1 VNKVIQKPDR
11 WDFDKPEQ
19 YRDAMGKY
27 DNHMR
32 KNKMNAIVGGTFATL
47 IGLTA
52 LTVIGGSWYTVGE
65 GYRGVT
71 LRNGAVVGTAEPGL
85 GFKMPIID
93 SVVDISVQS
102 QAQLYENILAYSRDQ
117 QTAGLSLSVNY
128 RLPADQVETIYRE
141 YGGEAG
147 VISRLLDRQVLE
159 EVKNV
164 FGKFNASTAIQERE
178 RLAAEVQMAIQKAV
192 IGPIIVESVQIE
204 NIDFSDAYEQS
215 IEARM
220 LAEVEVQKVRQNA
233 EREKVTA
240 EITVIQAQAEADAQ
254 LARATAEAEAT
265 RIRGEAEASAIKAKA
280 EALKDNAG
288 LIALTQ
294 AERWNGQL
302 PTTMI
307 PGSTVPFMDVATKP
321 AQ

>member
-1 VNKVIQKPDR
+1 MQKPEL
-11 WDFDKPEQ
+11 WDYKSSAEYRAAENRYNQ
-19 YRDAMGKY
+19 YV
-27 DNHMR
+27 R
-32 KNKMNAIVGGTFATL
+32 KMKMNAVVGSAVAGVV
-47 IGLTA
+47 GLVA
-52 LTVIGGSWYTVGE
+52 LTVLGGSWYTVGE
-65 GYRGVT
+65 GYRGVA

-85 GFKMPIID
+85 GFKMPVID

-102 QAQLYENILAYSRDQ
+102 NARLFEGVLAYSKDQ
-117 QTAGLSLSVNY
+117 QTADLTISVNY
-128 RLPADQVETIYRE
+128 RLPPDQVETIYAE
-141 YGGEAG
+141 YGGEEG
-147 VISRLLDRQVLE
+147 VISRLLDRQVPQA
-159 EVKNV
+159 VKNV
-164 FGKFNASTAIQERE
+164 FGQYNAVTAIQDRA
-178 RLAAEVQMAIQKAV
+178 RLVADVQNALMAQVK
-192 IGPIIVESVQIE
+192 GPIIIESVQIE
-204 NIDFSDAYEQS
+204 NIDFSSAYEQS

-288 LIALTQ
+288 LIALIQ
-294 AERWNGQL
+294 AEKWNGAL

-307 PGSTVPFMDVATKP
+307 PDSTVPFMDVVK
-321 AQ
+321 

>member
-1 VNKVIQKPDR
+1 MREPDR
-11 WDFDKPEQ
+11 YDFKT
-19 YRDAMGKY
+19 RDEYEKAMNEYKNY
-27 DNHMR
+27 ER
-32 KNKMNAIVGGTFATL
+32 KKRMNVVGASVGAVFVGIV
-47 IGLTA
+47 A
-52 LTVIGGSWYTVGE
+52 LTILGGSWYTVDE
-65 GYRGVT
+65 GYRGVA
-71 LRNGAVVGTAEPGL
+71 LRNGAVIGTSEPGL

-128 RLPADQVETIYRE
+128 RLPADQVEVIYRE

-147 VISRLLDRQVLE
+147 VVSRLLDRQVLE

-192 IGPIIVESVQIE
+192 VGPIIVESVQIE

-265 RIRGEAEASAIKAKA
+265 RIRGEAEADAIEAKGA
-280 EALKDNAG
+280 ALRDNPS
-288 LIALTQ
+288 LIDLVQ
-294 AERWNGQL
+294 AERWNGAL
-302 PTTMI
+302 PTTMV
-307 PGSTVPFMDVATKP
+307 PGSAVPFMNVGSSK
-321 AQ
+321 

>member
-1 VNKVIQKPDR
+1 MKKP
-11 WDFDKPEQ
+11 
-19 YRDAMGKY
+19 KY
-27 DNHMR
+27 YDYKTRAEFINALEEYETYMR
-32 KNKMNAIVGGTFATL
+32 KKKMNVVVGGSIAAV
-47 IGLTA
+47 IGLVA
-52 LTVIGGSWYTVGE
+52 LTVVGGSWYTVGE

-71 LRNGAVVGTAEPGL
+71 IRNGAVIGTAEPGL

-93 SVVDISVQS
+93 SVVDISIQS
-102 QAQLYENILAYSRDQ
+102 QARVYEGVLSYSKDQ
-117 QTAGLSLSVNY
+117 QTASLTISVNY
-128 RLPADQVETIYRE
+128 RLPADQVEDIYAE
-141 YGGEAG
+141 YGGEEG
-147 VISRLLDRQVLE
+147 VLTRLLDRQVPQA
-159 EVKNV
+159 VKNV
-164 FGKFNASTAIQERE
+164 FGQYNAVTAINERA
-178 RLAAEVQMAIQKAV
+178 RLVADVQNALITLVK
-192 IGPIIVESVQIE
+192 GPIIIESVQIE
-204 NIDFSDAYEQS
+204 NIDFSDAYENS

-288 LIALTQ
+288 LIALIQ
-294 AERWNGQL
+294 AEKWNGAL

-307 PGSTVPFMDVATKP
+307 PDSTVPFMDVVK
-321 AQ
+321 

>member
-1 VNKVIQKPDR
+1 MIQKPDR

-27 DNHMR
+27 DNHIR

>member
-1 VNKVIQKPDR
+1 MQKPDR

-19 YRDAMGKY
+19 YRDAMIKY
-27 DNHMR
+27 DNQMR

-178 RLAAEVQMAIQKAV
+178 RLAAEVQMSIQKAV

>member
-1 VNKVIQKPDR
+1 MQKPDR

-19 YRDAMGKY
+19 YRDAMNKY
-27 DNHMR
+27 DNQMR
-32 KNKMNAIVGGTFATL
+32 KMKMNAVVGGTFAAL
-47 IGLTA
+47 VGLTA
-52 LTVIGGSWYTVGE
+52 LTVIGGSWYTVDE
-65 GYRGVT
+65 GYRGVA
-71 LRNGAVVGTAEPGL
+71 LRNGAVVGTSEPGL

-93 SVVDISVQS
+93 SVIDISVQS

-128 RLPADQVETIYRE
+128 RFPADQVETIYRE

-288 LIALTQ
+288 LIALVQ
-294 AERWNGQL
+294 AEKWNGAL

-307 PGSTVPFMDVATKP
+307 PDSTVPFMDVVK
-321 AQ
+321 

>member
-1 VNKVIQKPDR
+1 MQKPELWGYKSSAEYR
-11 WDFDKPEQ
+11 AAENRYNQ
-19 YRDAMGKY
+19 YV
-27 DNHMR
+27 R
-32 KNKMNAIVGGTFATL
+32 KMKMNAVVGSAVAGVV
-47 IGLTA
+47 GLVA
-52 LTVIGGSWYTVGE
+52 LTVLGGSWYTVGE
-65 GYRGVT
+65 GYRGVA

-85 GFKMPIID
+85 GFKMPVID

-102 QAQLYENILAYSRDQ
+102 NARLFEGVLAYSKDQ
-117 QTAGLSLSVNY
+117 QTADLTISVNY
-128 RLPADQVETIYRE
+128 RLPPDQVETIYAE
-141 YGGEAG
+141 YGGEEG
-147 VISRLLDRQVLE
+147 VISRLLDRQVPQA
-159 EVKNV
+159 VKNV
-164 FGKFNASTAIQERE
+164 FGQYNAVTAIQDRA
-178 RLAAEVQMAIQKAV
+178 RLVADVQNALMAQVK
-192 IGPIIVESVQIE
+192 GPIIIESVQIE
-204 NIDFSDAYEQS
+204 NIDFSSAYEQS

-288 LIALTQ
+288 LIALIQ
-294 AERWNGQL
+294 AEKWNGAL

-307 PGSTVPFMDVATKP
+307 PDSTVPFMDVVK
-321 AQ
+321 

>member
-1 VNKVIQKPDR
+1 MK
-11 WDFDKPEQ
+11 KPE
-19 YRDAMGKY
+19 YY
-27 DNHMR
+27 DFNNRAEYNKALQEYETYMR
-32 KNKMNAIVGGTFATL
+32 KKKMNAVVGSTVAGIVGL
-47 IGLTA
+47 VA
-52 LTVIGGSWYTVGE
+52 LTVVGGSWYTVNE
-65 GYRGVT
+65 GYRGVS
-71 LRNGAVVGTAEPGL
+71 LRNGAVIGTSEPGL
-85 GFKMPIID
+85 GFKMPLID

-128 RLPADQVETIYRE
+128 RFPADQVETIYRE
-141 YGGEAG
+141 YGGESG

-204 NIDFSDAYEQS
+204 NIDFSDAYENS

-288 LIALTQ
+288 LIALIQ
-294 AERWNGQL
+294 AEKWNGAL

-307 PGSTVPFMDVATKP
+307 PDSTVPFMDVVK
-321 AQ
+321 

>member
-1 VNKVIQKPDR
+1 MQKPDR

-19 YRDAMGKY
+19 YRDAMDKY

-47 IGLTA
+47 IGLAA
-52 LTVIGGSWYTVGE
+52 LTVVGGSWYTVDE

>member
-1 VNKVIQKPDR
+1 MR
-11 WDFDKPEQ
+11 KPEIYDYKSSAEYRAAEKSYNQ
-19 YRDAMGKY
+19 YV
-27 DNHMR
+27 R
-32 KNKMNAIVGGTFATL
+32 KMKMNAVVGSSVAVVA
-47 IGLTA
+47 GLVA
-52 LTVIGGSWYTVGE
+52 LTVLGGSWYTVGE
-65 GYRGVT
+65 GYRGVQ

-85 GFKMPIID
+85 GFKMPVID

-102 QAQLYENILAYSRDQ
+102 QAQMYEDVLAYSRDQ
-117 QTAGLSLSVNY
+117 QTAGLTISVNY
-128 RLPADQVETIYRE
+128 RLPADQVEVIYRE

-147 VISRLLDRQVLE
+147 VVARLLDRQVLE

-192 IGPIIVESVQIE
+192 VGPILVESVQIE
-204 NIDFSDAYEQS
+204 NIDFSSAYEQS

-288 LIALTQ
+288 LIALIQ
-294 AERWNGQL
+294 AEKWNGAL

-307 PGSTVPFMDVATKP
+307 PDSTVPFMDVVK
-321 AQ
+321 

>member
-1 VNKVIQKPDR
+1 MQKPDR
-11 WDFDKPEQ
+11 RDYKSNSEYYAAEQ
-19 YRDAMGKY
+19 KY
-27 DNHMR
+27 KQYVR
-32 KNKMNAIVGGTFATL
+32 KMKMNAVVGSSVAVAV
-47 IGLTA
+47 GLVA
-52 LTVIGGSWYTVGE
+52 LTVLGGSWYTVGE
-65 GYRGVT
+65 GYRGVA

-85 GFKMPIID
+85 GFKMPVID

-102 QAQLYENILAYSRDQ
+102 NARLFEGVLAYSKDQ
-117 QTAGLSLSVNY
+117 QTADLTISVNY
-128 RLPADQVETIYRE
+128 RLPPDQVETIYAE
-141 YGGEAG
+141 YGGEEG
-147 VISRLLDRQVLE
+147 VISRLLDRQVPQA
-159 EVKNV
+159 VKNV
-164 FGKFNASTAIQERE
+164 FGQYNAVTAIQDRA
-178 RLAAEVQMAIQKAV
+178 RLVADVQNALMAQVK
-192 IGPIIVESVQIE
+192 GPIIIESVQIE
-204 NIDFSDAYEQS
+204 NIDFSSAYEQS

-288 LIALTQ
+288 LIALIQ
-294 AERWNGQL
+294 AEKWNGAL

-307 PGSTVPFMDVATKP
+307 PDSTVPFMDVVK
-321 AQ
+321 

>member
-1 VNKVIQKPDR
+1 MQKPDR

-19 YRDAMGKY
+19 YRDAMNKY

-32 KNKMNAIVGGTFATL
+32 KNKMNAVVGGTFATV

-294 AERWNGQL
+294 AEKWNGQL

-307 PGSTVPFMDVATKP
+307 PGSTVPFMDMK
-321 AQ
+321 